1 MTTAV
6 AAHRRPGIRR
16 LPHAFSTLGPWHFI
30 YLVAV
35 LLIFGTM
42 FLVLLFAPLVMRD
55 QRRLAVQAH
64 DPAQTGSAHI
74 RA

>member
-6 AAHRRPGIRR
+6 AATRRPGIRTR
-16 LPHAFSTLGPWHFI
+16 PYPFTPLGPWHFV

-35 LLIFGTM
+35 LLIFGTL
-42 FLVLLFAPLVMRD
+42 FFILLFAPLVVRD

-64 DPAQTGSAHI
+64 VPAQTGSAHI
-74 RA
+74 GA